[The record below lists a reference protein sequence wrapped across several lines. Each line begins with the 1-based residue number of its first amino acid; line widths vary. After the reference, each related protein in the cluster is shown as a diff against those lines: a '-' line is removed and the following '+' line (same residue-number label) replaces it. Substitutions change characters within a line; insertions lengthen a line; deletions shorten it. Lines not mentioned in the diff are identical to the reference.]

1 MNIYEEYLIKVREN
15 NLDEYQEI
23 GDIISR
29 YKTLKNSNNKLTKNL
44 ESLESKLE
52 ELKNDVTQYDKKTKT
67 DIMSLN
73 NDITNLKQRYEKVE
87 D

>member
-67 DIMSLN
+67 DIMSLT